1 MEILNKE
8 NDAFEQK
15 TTVDSTLNMFR
26 EGVEGGGLGGPIIP
40 KV

>member
-1 MEILNKE
+1 MEMLNKE
-8 NDAFEQK
+8 NYAFEQK

-26 EGVEGGGLGGPIIP
+26 EGVEGGVVGGIIP